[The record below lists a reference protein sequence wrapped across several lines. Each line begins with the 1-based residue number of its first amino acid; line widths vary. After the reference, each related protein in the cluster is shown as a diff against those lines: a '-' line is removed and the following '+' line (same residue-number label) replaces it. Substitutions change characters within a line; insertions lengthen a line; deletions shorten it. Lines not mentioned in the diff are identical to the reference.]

1 MLYIGLPRREP
12 GAYASASRPGSE
24 TWGGMQLDDAATIL
38 GRADFF
44 EICDAEQRRLL
55 AFASERKKYRPNSV
69 IYASGDLPEGAHVL
83 AAGTVSSTQDG
94 AEDNPFLIHEVGAVL
109 GAMALVVA
117 KPRPVTIKAID
128 AVETLF
134 VPRSAFMKLATQYPD
149 LAARAA
155 DRIRRDLTDYLGA
168 IETPRGRFKKG

>member
-1 MLYIGLPRREP
+1 
-12 GAYASASRPGSE
+12 
-24 TWGGMQLDDAATIL
+24 MQLDDAATIL

-55 AFASERKKYRPNSV
+55 AFASERKRFRPGTV
-69 IYASGDLPEGAHVL
+69 IYASGDVPEGAHILVS
-83 AAGTVSSTQDG
+83 GTVATTQEG
-94 AEDNPFLIHEVGAVL
+94 IEDNPFLIHESGAVL

-117 KPRPVTIKAID
+117 KPRPVTVKAIA

-134 VPRSAFMKLATQYPD
+134 VPRSAFMKLAQQYPD

-155 DRIRRDLTDYLGA
+155 TKIRRELTGYLGA
-168 IETPRGRFKKG
+168 IEAIRGKIG

>member
-1 MLYIGLPRREP
+1 
-12 GAYASASRPGSE
+12 
-24 TWGGMQLDDAATIL
+24 MQLDDAATIL

-55 AFASERKKYRPNSV
+55 AFASERKKFRPAAV

-83 AAGTVSSTQDG
+83 VSGTVSSTQDG
-94 AEDNPFLIHEVGAVL
+94 AEDNPFLIHEPGAVL
-109 GAMALVVA
+109 GAMALVIA
-117 KPRPVTIKAID
+117 KARPVTIKAVD

-134 VPRSAFMKLATQYPD
+134 VPRTAFMKLANQYPD

-155 DRIRRDLTDYLGA
+155 ARIRRELTDYLGA
-168 IETPRGRFKKG
+168 IESTRPRFGKG